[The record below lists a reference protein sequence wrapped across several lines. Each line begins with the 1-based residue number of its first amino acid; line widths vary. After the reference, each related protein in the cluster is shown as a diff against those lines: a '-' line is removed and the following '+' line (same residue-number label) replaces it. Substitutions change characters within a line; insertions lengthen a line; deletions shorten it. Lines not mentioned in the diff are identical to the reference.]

1 MSEQKKK
8 VGRPSKYGTPE
19 AAKRIKAKKETL
31 TTLIRKRQVEYSLM
45 DFSPEQKKA
54 AQALTLAHEALI
66 TSVTLKD
73 LVDKY
78 SEIDLP
84 ALVAKHPPIAYA
96 LWMRFNS
103 FDDLASVGHDASI
116 RAMIEKVIHDGKLNK
131 VAKDNADKKEERK
144 EQVKAIAAKLLKLNN
159 NKKPPAFIIKIQS
172 AYRDQHGRN
181 LDEKTIRSYLK

>member
-8 VGRPSKYGTPE
+8 AGRPSKYGSPE
-19 AAKRIKAKKETL
+19 AAKRIKTKVNKL
-31 TTLIRKRQVEYSLM
+31 TTIIRKRQVEYSLM

-66 TSVTLKD
+66 ASASLKD

-131 VAKDNADKKEERK
+131 VAKDNVDKKEERK
-144 EQVKAIAAKLLKLNN
+144 EQVIAIAAKILKLNN
-159 NKKPPAFIIKIQS
+159 NKKPPSFIIKIQS
-172 AYRDQHGRN
+172 QYRDQHGRN